1 VCSPP
6 WLLLVQDRFCPA
18 AGSRGG
24 GWREDAG
31 PVADLGLSFAGLLR
45 QLRSEVRLTQEELA
59 EAASVSPR
67 SVSDLERGI
76 NRTARKDTAV
86 LLASALGL
94 AEPVRALFVAAAR
107 GRVPAAQVLAAMR
120 GQNPETSPAGAG
132 GVHGFVSALTSFIG
146 RADAVREVAGLLGEF
161 RLVTVTGPGGVG
173 KTRLAGEVAWQVA
186 DQFADG
192 VWLAELAP
200 VQDPAQVAAVVAA
213 ALGVRDQTGMPAAE
227 ALPRVLAR
235 QQLLLMLD
243 NCEHVL
249 AAAATLSK
257 ELLLAAD
264 DVRILA
270 TSREPLGISGEARYR
285 LPPLTVPPPG
295 DLGGIVRSE
304 AIALFTDRA
313 RRADPHFALGPET
326 GPLAA
331 RVVARL
337 DGMPLAIEL
346 AAARVEALGLAQL
359 VDRLDDRFRLLTGT
373 DQLAEARQRSL
384 AATAD
389 WSYQLLSEPERR
401 VFRALAAFPGPFSL
415 DAAEAVAGPDAAP
428 AVLHLVDCSLLT
440 PPRTG
445 PEGRARYLMLET
457 LRAYGAALMAGAG
470 ERDAADAA
478 LARYALQ
485 VAEQTAV
492 RLQTS
497 AREPELA
504 ITRLLAAEE
513 ATVHQGLAW
522 ALKQDHATAL
532 RLAVALAP
540 WWCVR
545 GSWASGY
552 QQLAAAAEHADKRL
566 PEWCIAQ
573 FFMGLMTAR
582 SAVTTSLAH
591 LTAVRDALTGHSPTP
606 LLARSL
612 AWRAGCLA
620 SLGDIPQA
628 AQESRRALTLAR
640 DLGDPIGEVTAL
652 CWVIAAA
659 EYAGDRHDTEA
670 WLRQAQQIDQ
680 TAVPGWIARGFNLVV
695 AEALAEVGQVKDAQR
710 FCAQALRLARE
721 AEALYDQGDCWRL
734 MARLDLLTGQL
745 TRSQRHLQ
753 EALRA
758 SSQLSDGVLL
768 ISCLEVCGDL
778 CAVSRRW
785 RDAITVWA
793 ASDALNQVTW
803 MGIGDLPS
811 VRKRREQ
818 LLHEARKAL
827 GPARACEAADRGADM
842 APATAAE
849 YALLLVTEEP
859 QEPASADGLPRL
871 STREQE
877 LVTLV
882 ARGRTNTQIAEQ
894 LHISVHTV
902 RSRLDRIRDKTG
914 CRRRADLTRL
924 ALQANLV

>member
-1 VCSPP
+1 MAE
-6 WLLLVQDRFCPA
+6 LLVV
-18 AGSRGG
+18 G
-24 GWREDAG
+24 
-31 PVADLGLSFAGLLR
+31 FAGLLR
-45 QLRSEVRLTQEELA
+45 QLRAEARLTQEELA
-59 EAASVSPR
+59 EAAGLSPR

-86 LLASALGL
+86 LLAGALDL
-94 AEPVRALFVAAAR
+94 AEPVRSLFVAAAR
-107 GRVPAAQVLAAMR
+107 GKAPAEEVLAAVR
-120 GQNPETSPAGAG
+120 GHGRRASPAEAG
-132 GVHGFVSALTSFIG
+132 GVHGFAPALTSFIG
-146 RADAVREVAGLLGEF
+146 RADVVPEVAGLLGEF
-161 RLVTVTGPGGVG
+161 RLVSVTGPGGVG

-186 DQFADG
+186 GRFADG

-200 VQDPAQVAAVVAA
+200 VQDPEQVAAVVAA

-227 ALPRVLAR
+227 ALARVLAR
-235 QQLLLMLD
+235 QQLLLVLD

-249 AAAATLSK
+249 AAAAKLGR

-285 LPPLTVPPPG
+285 LPPLAVPLPG
-295 DLGGIVRSE
+295 DPGGIVRSE

-313 RRADPHFALGPET
+313 QLADPHFALGPDT

-359 VDRLDDRFRLLTGT
+359 ADRLDDRFRLLTGT
-373 DQLAEARQRSL
+373 DHLAEARHRSL
-384 AATAD
+384 VATAD
-389 WSYQLLSEPERR
+389 WSYQLLTERERR

-440 PPRTG
+440 PPRSG
-445 PEGRARYLMLET
+445 PDGRARYLMLET
-457 LRAYGAALMAGAG
+457 LRAYGAGLLVVAG
-470 ERDAADAA
+470 ERDAVDAA
-478 LARYALQ
+478 LARYALR
-485 VAEQTAV
+485 VAKETAA

-504 ITRLLAAEE
+504 ITRLLAAED

-522 ALKQDHATAL
+522 ALKHDHGTAL
-532 RLAVALAP
+532 QLAVALAP

-552 QQLAAAAEHADKRL
+552 QQLAAAVEHADKRL

-591 LTAVRDALTGHSPTP
+591 LTAVRDALAGHSPTQ

-620 SLGDIPQA
+620 SLGDVSQA
-628 AQESRRALTLAR
+628 AQEGRRALTLAR
-640 DLGDPIGEVTAL
+640 DLGDPIGEVSAL

-659 EYAGDRHDTEA
+659 EYAGDQQDTEA
-670 WLRQAQQIDQ
+670 WLRQARQIDQ
-680 TAVPGWIARGFNLVV
+680 TAVPGWVARGFNMVV
-695 AEALAEVGQVKDAQR
+695 AEALGEVGQVRDAQR
-710 FCAQALRLARE
+710 FCAEALRLARE
-721 AEALYDQGDCWRL
+721 AGALYDQGDCLRL

-745 TRSQRHLQ
+745 TGARRHLR

-793 ASDALNQVTW
+793 ASDALNQATW
-803 MGIGDLPS
+803 MG
-811 VRKRREQ
+811 
-818 LLHEARKAL
+818 
-827 GPARACEAADRGADM
+827 
-842 APATAAE
+842 
-849 YALLLVTEEP
+849 
-859 QEPASADGLPRL
+859 
-871 STREQE
+871 
-877 LVTLV
+877 
-882 ARGRTNTQIAEQ
+882 
-894 LHISVHTV
+894 
-902 RSRLDRIRDKTG
+902 
-914 CRRRADLTRL
+914 
-924 ALQANLV
+924 